1 MENQSILYP
10 IFNEIP
16 NFEFPKPHLFA
27 YSRIPKRWV
36 GCYSKFIS
44 CRKFRSYLKY
54 PIQVNFHWHRIITR
68 ERTTAIRRPTIG
80 NPSCSKTR
88 REEAKGVSTILKL
101 IWLSGARQSSPRNQN
116 ESFFSGSKAAND
128 SRDQN
133 SPPSLKLNPTPD
145 VRPAAK

>member
-44 CRKFRSYLKY
+44 ILFKIFDTGEFPLASYYNSRKNDCYSTADNWFILQRR
-54 PIQVNFHWHRIITR
+54 QE
-68 ERTTAIRRPTIG
+68 ERKPR
-80 NPSCSKTR
+80 
-88 REEAKGVSTILKL
+88 GVSTILNL

-133 SPPSLKLNPTPD
+133 PPPSLKLNPIPD